1 MRAHWITLISAIMGM
16 FLVAPACGFSQASR
30 CIILEK
36 EGNRALVSCNGK
48 PARYIDLR
56 GKADMYKVG
65 DSIDASDTTL
75 PGTTRRGVKQK

>member
-1 MRAHWITLISAIMGM
+1 
-16 FLVAPACGFSQASR
+16 
-30 CIILEK
+30 
-36 EGNRALVSCNGK
+36 LVSCNGM

-56 GKADMYKVG
+56 GRADIYKVG